1 MMYDFHSCSSSFL
14 AQSII
19 HLRKYLVDR
28 RPLIRQHLREPAKLR
43 ERSLRYIRRWSSE
56 RGESPLKMLV
66 LWSEKHTF
74 TSCELKHKEKL
85 THTKCVAQ

>member
-28 RPLIRQHLREPAKLR
+28 RPLIRQHLREPARASKLR
-43 ERSLRYIRRWSSE
+43 ERSLRYIGRWGSEGGKSSQDAC
-56 RGESPLKMLV
+56 V
-66 LWSEKHTF
+66 LIRK
-74 TSCELKHKEKL
+74 TSFHVL
-85 THTKCVAQ
+85 

>member
-56 RGESPLKMLV
+56 GGKSSQDACAVVRK
-66 LWSEKHTF
+66 
-74 TSCELKHKEKL
+74 
-85 THTKCVAQ
+85 THFHAL